1 MLGSETSGNA
11 VPYGMSSLALAH
23 VGDAVYELLVRT
35 RLCMTARTSGQLHRQ
50 TVRCVCA
57 QAQAEA
63 AQAIL
68 PMLSE
73 QETAVFRHARNAHV
87 SHVPQGA
94 SPAQYSQATALE
106 ALFGFLY
113 LTGENERIEALFKC
127 CWDTVQA
134 KENRCDQAQ

>member
-1 MLGSETSGNA
+1 MLDSPKNGNA

-23 VGDAVYELLVRT
+23 LGDAVYELLVRT
-35 RLCMTARTSGQLHRQ
+35 RLCMTERTSGQLHRQ

-68 PMLSE
+68 PLLSE
-73 QETAVFRHARNAHV
+73 QETTVFMHARNAHV

-106 ALFGFLY
+106 ALFGYLY
-113 LTGENERIEALFKC
+113 LNGDNERIDSLFKC
-127 CWDTVQA
+127 CWDALQA
-134 KENRCDQAQ
+134 KENRCGQAQ